1 MGKFLKSSW
10 KEVGK
15 VLHYTE
21 FGISHT
27 EVAGE
32 EALLITIFVIH
43 GNHEERPYNI
53 SSYKESL
60 WNEGTVYYEE

>member
-21 FGISHT
+21 FGISHAEVPG
-27 EVAGE
+27 EVAP
-32 EALLITIFVIH
+32 LITIFVIH

-60 WNEGTVYYEE
+60 WNGGTVYYEE